1 MGGLRIKEFN
11 FAFPFGQLI
20 RLFSEENFLRL
31 FSQENDRWFPPFSVV
46 VIQPPRRDF
55 TFFFVPTT
63 GGKRQSLPSTYYLL
77 IAKERFK
84 KH

>member
-11 FAFPFGQLI
+11 FAFPFDQLI
-20 RLFSEENFLRL
+20 RLFSQENFLRL

-55 TFFFVPTT
+55 TFFSSLQQAENGNLYPLPTT
-63 GGKRQSLPSTYYLL
+63 
-77 IAKERFK
+77 F
-84 KH
+84 

>member
-1 MGGLRIKEFN
+1 MRFCRTDMGGLRIKEFN
-11 FAFPFGQLI
+11 FAFPFDQLI

-55 TFFFVPTT
+55 TFFSSLQQAENGNLYPLPTT
-63 GGKRQSLPSTYYLL
+63 
-77 IAKERFK
+77 F
-84 KH
+84 